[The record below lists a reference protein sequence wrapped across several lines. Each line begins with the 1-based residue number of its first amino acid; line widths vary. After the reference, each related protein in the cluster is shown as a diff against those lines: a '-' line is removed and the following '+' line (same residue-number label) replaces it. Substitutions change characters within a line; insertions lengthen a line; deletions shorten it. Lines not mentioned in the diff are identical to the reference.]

1 LAILPHNRIPSQ
13 EIRPQPAPWSL
24 ESAAGRLVEI
34 VGGEDTAVLTLA
46 AQFILDAQRAGEQT
60 AWIVPPDASFF
71 APDLVESG
79 IDLDALVVVRAGAGA
94 RGARTADKLLRSGA
108 FGAVI
113 VDIGSH
119 ARVPTPLLA
128 RLASL
133 AQRHHAALAFL
144 TQHTGGATPTAGA
157 SSLGSLISLRVRA
170 RRQRVAADRFRCWI
184 EVIKDKR
191 RGPTWRYEEVCRGAP
206 GMR

>member
-1 LAILPHNRIPSQ
+1 MAVLPQRTPAL
-13 EIRPQPAPWSL
+13 ETRPQPAPWSL
-24 ESAAGRLVEI
+24 ESAAGRLIEV
-34 VGGEDTAVLTLA
+34 VGTEDTAVLTLA

-60 AWIVPPDASFF
+60 AWIVPPDTSFF
-71 APDLVESG
+71 APDLAESG
-79 IDLDALVVVRAGAGA
+79 IDLDALVVVRARDAAGGA
-94 RGARTADKLLRSGA
+94 RAADKLLRSGS

-113 VDIGSH
+113 VDIGPK
-119 ARVPTPLLA
+119 ARIPTPLLA

-144 TQHTGGATPTAGA
+144 TQHTGATTPTGGA

-170 RRQRVAADRFRCWI
+170 RRQRVAADRFSCWI